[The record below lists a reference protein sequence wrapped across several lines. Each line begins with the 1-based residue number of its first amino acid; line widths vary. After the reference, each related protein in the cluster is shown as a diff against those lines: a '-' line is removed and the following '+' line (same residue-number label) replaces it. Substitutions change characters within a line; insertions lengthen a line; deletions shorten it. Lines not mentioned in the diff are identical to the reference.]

1 MEVESCDDTTPVAAT
16 LSQTPVTTISEIVS
30 DNATT
35 TSPADDSATKSP
47 VKYDIATT
55 TSSSLA
61 TLLDTVPDPSP
72 KSISEAEMKVLQV
85 TIVVPTYIKV

>member
-1 MEVESCDDTTPVAAT
+1 MEVENCDDTTPVAAT
-16 LSQTPVTTISEIVS
+16 LPQTPVTTISEIVS

-35 TSPADDSATKSP
+35 TFPADDIATKSP
-47 VKYDIATT
+47 VQCDIATT

-72 KSISEAEMKVLQV
+72 KSISETEMKVLQV
-85 TIVVPTYIKV
+85 TISLGNIHK